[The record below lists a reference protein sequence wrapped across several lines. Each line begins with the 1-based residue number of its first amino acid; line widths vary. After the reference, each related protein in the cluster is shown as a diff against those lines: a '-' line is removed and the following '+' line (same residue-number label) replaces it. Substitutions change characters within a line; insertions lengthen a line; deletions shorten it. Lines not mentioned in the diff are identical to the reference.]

1 MALIVS
7 ISTNFAVEYKK
18 LSIWMSTRSVKVLVV
33 RWRSDDVGGDLV

>member
-1 MALIVS
+1 MTLIVS

-18 LSIWMSTRSVKVLVV
+18 SILMSTRSVKVLVV